1 MLNAKYLAFG
11 TPNTKNPLSWGVSN
25 AKTFGI
31 YKQYRSKDRTVWPEM
46 LYKNINFLMIFS
58 FLSVFFSSLSLSL
71 SLSPPQWS
79 LHPPPCLCRLLVA
92 HLRRSPTAHLLHS
105 PSSLPLLWRQRRSPL
120 LMPLAKQLA
129 SPLPMLLQAT
139 CLRQK
144 LPDLTKIRFP

>member
-71 SLSPPQWS
+71 SATMISPPTALPLPLTS
-79 LHPPPCLCRLLVA
+79 SSPPPLTNS
-92 HLRRSPTAHLLHS
+92 SP
-105 PSSLPLLWRQRRSPL
+105 P
-120 LMPLAKQLA
+120 PLAKQLA
-129 SPLPMLLQAT
+129 SPLTPTSLTSADATRQAT
-139 CLRQK
+139 CFASANAAPSN
-144 LPDLTKIRFP
+144 LPPPKAARSH